1 MTESARN
8 RILTVAGP
16 LFYQHGYRAIGVDT
30 IIAESG
36 VAKATLYRHFPSK
49 DDLIAAYLEETN
61 AKFWAWFD
69 DAAAAYPDDP
79 YRQLVAVYEALQK
92 LVTTPTCYGCPFII
106 AVGEFPEPEHVAHQI
121 AVANKAA
128 LRERL
133 LALCQGL
140 AVDDPQALANHLYLL
155 MDGAFAAVRTF
166 GADNPATQVGAYA
179 RVLLAAAAAV
189 GR

>member
-1 MTESARN
+1 MPESARE
-8 RILTVAGP
+8 RILAVAGQ

-30 IIAESG
+30 IIAASG

-69 DAAAAYPDDP
+69 TAAALHPTDP
-79 YRQLVAVYEALQK
+79 YQQVVAVYDALQK

-106 AVGEFPEPEHVAHQI
+106 AVGEFPEPEHVAHQV
-121 AVANKAA
+121 AVANKVA

-133 LALCQGL
+133 LALCQAL
-140 AVDDPQALANHLYLL
+140 DMDNPQALANHLYLL

-166 GADNPATQVGAYA
+166 GLDNPATRVGDYA
-179 RVLLAAAAAV
+179 RMLLAAAV